1 MLEALIVIAIFF
13 IFVGKATKVKIF
25 SNLGFIF
32 LIIPV
37 GIFGILAIVGVPMF
51 HNLKASAMSQ
61 ENHTKIEQFIN
72 DSFAQCYSG
81 ASEIIL
87 SSSSG
92 YISCDSSTTALASQL
107 VEHFNNN
114 GWKNPHDDSQHCCT
128 KSSSNPPLEDA
139 PNTHIYAVSNTEITI
154 KTNISTGDGKDK
166 WLTSTVLKK

>member
-37 GIFGILAIVGVPMF
+37 GIIGVLTAVGIPMYQGYIATAKV
-51 HNLKASAMSQ
+51 NTSK

-72 DSFAQCYSG
+72 DSFTQCYSG

-92 YISCDSSTTALASQL
+92 YISCDSSTTVLASQL

-139 PNTHIYAVSNTEITI
+139 PNTHIYAVSDTEITI
-154 KTNISTGDGKDK
+154 KTNVGTDK